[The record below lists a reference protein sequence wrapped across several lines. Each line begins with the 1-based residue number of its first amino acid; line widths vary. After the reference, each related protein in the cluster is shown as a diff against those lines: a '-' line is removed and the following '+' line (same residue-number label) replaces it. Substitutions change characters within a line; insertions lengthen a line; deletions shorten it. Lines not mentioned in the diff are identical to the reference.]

1 MQSNIIKLVSLLTE
15 QSQEPMNRLNERFN
29 NKLSFVP
36 IFNSGCLSDKWES
49 KIFVGALYGGAS
61 FAYILD
67 KELWIDS
74 PFNREITKDIDI
86 NFFELKDECK
96 KLSAE
101 TGITFEASSKESQEI
116 LQRLRV
122 IKLLLFG
129 PFFLIKNLNRSSVAQ
144 FGMLVETKTL
154 LLSFVKSMTQTRS
167 A

>member
-49 KIFVGALYGGAS
+49 KIFVGALYGGTS

-101 TGITFEASSKESQEI
+101 TGIAFEASSKESQEI

-122 IKLLLFG
+122 IDL
-129 PFFLIKNLNRSSVAQ
+129 
-144 FGMLVETKTL
+144 ETASIWAI
-154 LLSFVKSMTQTRS
+154 LSNKKFEPIFCCTTWNACGNEDTSIHL
-167 A
+167 